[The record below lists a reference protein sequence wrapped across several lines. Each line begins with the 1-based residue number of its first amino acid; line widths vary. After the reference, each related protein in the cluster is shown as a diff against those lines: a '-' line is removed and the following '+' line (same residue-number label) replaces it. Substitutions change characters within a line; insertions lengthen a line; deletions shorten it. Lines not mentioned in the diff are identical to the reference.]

1 MGEQGREYNK
11 QAFTKSEE
19 SEGGNTTEKLCF
31 IIRKKNEK
39 IQQINLQTNKLT
51 DKNDIIG

>member
-39 IQQINLQTNKLT
+39 IQQINLELT